1 MEGRRHGG
9 DIYQGGITWDFS
21 VNVNPLGIPFRVRQA
36 IRESADRSDRYPDT
50 ECRELVKELAEY
62 HGTEGERIVCGS
74 GAADLIYRL
83 VYLLKPCRA
92 LILAPTFSEYE
103 QALKAVGC
111 RVRYCRLKEEQDFQ
125 ADIGKL
131 ADMAE
136 EGELIFL
143 CNPNNPTGLAADKEQ
158 VELLAKACR
167 RKKGFLILDECFCE
181 FLERPK
187 DYSFMERI
195 QDYPEAVI
203 LRAFTKSYAM
213 AGLRLG
219 YGISSDTE
227 LLEKMKMAGAPWSVS
242 GVAQVAGIAALREV
256 EYLDRAVRLIKTE
269 REYLERELSK
279 LGYQVYPSMANYL
292 MFRAEEEL
300 YQRLL
305 ERGVLIRQCGNY
317 RGLGDQYYR
326 ICVGLHK
333 ENEQLIRVMRE

>member
-1 MEGRRHGG
+1 MKQTYTHGG
-9 DIYQGGITWDFS
+9 EVYGKNIWLDFS
-21 VNVNPLGIPFRVRQA
+21 ANINPLLLPEGVKRAVS
-36 IRESADRSDRYPDT
+36 EHLDTYCRYPDDQC
-50 ECRELVKELAEY
+50 EKLRKAIASAKGVSSDWVL
-62 HGTEGERIVCGS
+62 CGN
-74 GAADLIYRL
+74 GAADIIYR
-83 VYLLKPCRA
+83 YA
-92 LILAPTFSEYE
+92 LAVKASRVLIPAPTFSEYE
-103 QALKAVGC
+103 KAFVLAGAKIC
-111 RVRYCRLKEEQDFQ
+111 YATLQEETGFSFEEEV
-125 ADIGKL
+125 KL
-131 ADMAE
+131 DN
-136 EGELIFL
+136 IDVVVL
-143 CNPNNPTGLAADKEQ
+143 CNPNNPVGNLAERALIEKILTAATIKGKR
-158 VELLAKACR
+158 LLV
-167 RKKGFLILDECFCE
+167 DECFMELSGCE
-181 FLERPK
+181 EKYSVMPCIERHPGLLIVK
-187 DYSFMERI
+187 
-195 QDYPEAVI
+195 
-203 LRAFTKSYAM
+203 AFTKTYAM

-227 LLEKMKMAGAPWSVS
+227 LLAKMKMAGAPWSVS